1 MTILETL
8 DLVGVRNDLGEEVD
22 LILGYRPRK
31 KVKLELAL
39 SAFFLGDAFDSDA
52 ENAYFG
58 AFKFRFKF

>member
-8 DLVGVRNDLGEEVD
+8 DLDGVRKDLPEEVD

-31 KVKLELAL
+31 KVKLEFDL
-39 SAFFLGDAFDSDA
+39 SAFLHGDAFDSDA

-58 AFKFRFKF
+58 AFEFRFKF